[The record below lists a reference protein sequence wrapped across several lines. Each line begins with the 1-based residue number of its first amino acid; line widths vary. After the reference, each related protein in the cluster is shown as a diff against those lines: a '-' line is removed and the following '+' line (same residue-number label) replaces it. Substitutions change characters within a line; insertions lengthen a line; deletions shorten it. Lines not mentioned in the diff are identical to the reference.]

1 MCHMRV
7 EVLTTVSIMITVF
20 QDVAL
25 HSLVVRYQGS
35 TYQKIRKLKY
45 TTSYKKGYMAA

>member
-1 MCHMRV
+1 MRD

-25 HSLVVRYQGS
+25 HSLVITRVVR
-35 TYQKIRKLKY
+35 KIRFSMNFHNEKHVY
-45 TTSYKKGYMAA
+45 WH